1 MKRTK
6 KRTKSQS
13 NRTLRTLAVFLLCVC
28 LLAGLAAGI
37 YFQKG
42 DWLFAVEQSFLRFDA
57 PDLTPLP
64 RFEGETKTVAAWSAD
79 ERVTT
84 SALLMLVNAAHP
96 LPKGYEAQLTE
107 YNGARMHPLM
117 VEQYIALRD
126 AVQAKTG
133 VHIYVSSD
141 FRTSEEQEQIIAE
154 SEAGI
159 AAPVGCSEHE
169 AGFALD
175 VYAPYFA
182 GKEFLRSPAG
192 REVNRICAEY
202 GFVIRYQK
210 DKTAITGIS
219 YEPWHLR
226 YVGAPHAKIM
236 TQSGLCYEEYVDY
249 LTPEV
254 WFSHGDYLILRTAA
268 QSLTLP
274 NEWQSCHI
282 SPDNTGYYIITLKI

>member
-133 VHIYVSSD
+133 VRIYVSSD

-226 YVGAPHAKIM
+226 YVGQPHARLM
-236 TQSGLCYEEYVDY
+236 MESGLTMEEYLER
-249 LTPEV
+249 LTPNT
-254 WFSHGDYLILRTAA
+254 WYQSGDYLIARLAA
-268 QSLTLP
+268 DALVLP
-274 NEWQSCHI
+274 ADFAHCDI
-282 SPDNTGYYIITLKI
+282 SPDNMGYYVVTVRQ

>member
-1 MKRTK
+1 MKKAK
-6 KRTKSQS
+6 KKS
-13 NRTLRTLAVFLLCVC
+13 RRVLRTLCILLLAVC
-28 LLAGLAAGI
+28 LLAGTGVGI

-42 DWLFAVEQSFLRFDA
+42 DWLFSVEQAFVRYET
-57 PDLTPLP
+57 PDLTPLF
-64 RFEGETKTVAAWSAD
+64 RFEGETQPLSEWLAD

-84 SALLMLVNAAHP
+84 SYLLMLVNASHP
-96 LPKGYEAQLTE
+96 LPEGYEANLTE

-117 VEQYIALRD
+117 VENYVALRD

-133 VHIYVSSD
+133 VRIYVSSD

-182 GKEFLRSPAG
+182 GMEFLRSPAG
-192 REVNRICAEY
+192 REVNRVCSKY

-210 DKTAITGIS
+210 DKTDITGIS
-219 YEPWHLR
+219 WEPWHLR
-226 YVGAPHAKIM
+226 YVGAPHAEIM
-236 TQSGLCYEEYVDY
+236 AKSGLSYEEYVDY

-268 QSLTLP
+268 ETLTLP
-274 NEWQSCHI
+274 DEWQSCHI
-282 SPDNTGYYIITLKI
+282 SPDNTGYYIVTLKIR